1 MDRVDKAGGSR
12 VRCVEHFTSTGQ
24 AVLESACRMHL
35 EGVISKK
42 LDAPYHAG
50 RSTGWGKS
58 KCRGR
63 DEVVIGG
70 WSSEG
75 VTLSSLRAETISLD
89 KFHKKN

>member
-1 MDRVDKAGGSR
+1 M
-12 VRCVEHFTSTGQ
+12 
-24 AVLESACRMHL
+24 LESACRMDL

-50 RSTGWGKS
+50 RSTTWVKS

-70 WSSEG
+70 WTSEG
-75 VTLSSLRAETISLD
+75 GPASAP
-89 KFHKKN
+89 